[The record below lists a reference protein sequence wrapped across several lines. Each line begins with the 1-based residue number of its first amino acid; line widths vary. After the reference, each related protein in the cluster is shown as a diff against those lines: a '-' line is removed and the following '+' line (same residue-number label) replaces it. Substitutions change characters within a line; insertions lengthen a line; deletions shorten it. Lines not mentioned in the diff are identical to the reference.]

1 MATNEI
7 FAETFTDV
15 VEGVTEIV
23 VRVACVGVG
32 VLTFWPG
39 CRALQE
45 ISGKE
50 RRLRIQFAHLR
61 GTVIPPSHTRCS
73 SLFAEYWVYCQ

>member
-23 VRVACVGVG
+23 VRVACVGDG
-32 VLTFWPG
+32 VLTF
-39 CRALQE
+39 
-45 ISGKE
+45 
-50 RRLRIQFAHLR
+50 
-61 GTVIPPSHTRCS
+61 
-73 SLFAEYWVYCQ
+73 